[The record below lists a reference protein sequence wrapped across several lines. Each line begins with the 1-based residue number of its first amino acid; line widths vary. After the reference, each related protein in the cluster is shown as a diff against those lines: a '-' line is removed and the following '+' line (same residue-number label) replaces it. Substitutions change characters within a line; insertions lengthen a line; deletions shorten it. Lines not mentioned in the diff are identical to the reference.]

1 MVLAFHARL
10 RQPIHIDIRIM
21 ANTGKTFFL
30 THDIQTSGGHMRM
43 NDQRA
48 NKRFN
53 HETPLVIE
61 NCDSGTNSYGRM
73 YNYSK
78 GGIYFESDTPF
89 QTGTRVRFAIEKSN
103 VDLDADQYI
112 AEVKWCAE
120 ISAAVVLYDYGIGV
134 EFDPKINQRSGN
146 EMLKVIKGGA
156 KQNKS

>member
-1 MVLAFHARL
+1 
-10 RQPIHIDIRIM
+10 
-21 ANTGKTFFL
+21 
-30 THDIQTSGGHMRM
+30 M

-48 NKRFN
+48 NERFN

-61 NCDSGTNSYGRM
+61 NCDSGTFSYGRM

-89 QTGTRVRFAIEKSN
+89 QTGTRVRFDIEKSKI
-103 VDLDADQYI
+103 DLDAAQYV

-134 EFDPKINQRSGN
+134 EFDPKMNPAAGSGK
-146 EMLKVIKGGA
+146 LKVITGGA
-156 KQNKS
+156 NRHES